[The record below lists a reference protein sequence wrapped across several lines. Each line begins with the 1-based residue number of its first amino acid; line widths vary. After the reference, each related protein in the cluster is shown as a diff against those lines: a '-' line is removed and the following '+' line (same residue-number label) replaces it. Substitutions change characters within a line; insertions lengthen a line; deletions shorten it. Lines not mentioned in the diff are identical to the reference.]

1 MDGLNPSFSLAV
13 PERWY
18 VRDDDAWGWQSS
30 TASQV
35 HERLACR
42 PDLRAAAPVLRQVV
56 MDSWKDAESQGALAA
71 ATLWEPSDDGRGAT
85 AATLVVVAAER
96 ARPDDDAAEIA
107 GLVAVLGEPW
117 ETDLAPRRVSAVE
130 LPVGPA
136 VRLRRLTR
144 TNGAGPGEGE
154 LVVDTVQHWV
164 PVRGG
169 RTILVLAGSTP
180 CLDVADEL
188 AEAFDAIAATLR
200 FDTQR

>member
-1 MDGLNPSFSLAV
+1 VDGLNPSFSLAV

-18 VRDDDAWGWQSS
+18 VRDADTREWESS
-30 TASQV
+30 TASQMD
-35 HERLACR
+35 ERLACR
-42 PDLRAAAPVLRQVV
+42 PDLLAAASTLRRVV

-85 AATLVVVAAER
+85 AATLVVAAER
-96 ARPDDDAAEIA
+96 ARPDDGAAEIA
-107 GLVAVLGEPW
+107 GLVAALGEPS
-117 ETDLAPRRVSAVE
+117 ESDLAPRRVSAVE

-144 TNGAGPGEGE
+144 TTGAGPGEGE

-164 PVRGG
+164 PVPGG
-169 RTILVLAGSTP
+169 RTIVVLAGSTP

-200 FDTQR
+200 FDTHR